1 MSTNLQDAVN
11 NARLCHKN
19 EMKIYKDCEA
29 ALEEAS
35 RRLAGPVEFELLKRR
50 WREQNRI
57 VFDSYA
63 RLLDAMAEDSEK
75 RITTKETET
84 NANVDESRAC
94 PDGSRQR
101 TA

>member
-1 MSTNLQDAVN
+1 MATNLQDAVN
-11 NARLCHKN
+11 DARLCHKN

-35 RRLAGPVEFELLKRR
+35 RRSAGPVEFELLKRR

-63 RLLDAMAEDSEK
+63 RLLDAMADEAEK
-75 RITTKETET
+75 RITTKETEPT
-84 NANVDESRAC
+84 ANVE
-94 PDGSRQR
+94 
-101 TA
+101 

>member
-11 NARLCHKN
+11 DARLCHKN

-29 ALEEAS
+29 ALQEAS
-35 RRLAGPVEFELLKRR
+35 RRSAGPVEFELLKRR

-63 RLLDAMAEDSEK
+63 RLLDAMADEAEK

-84 NANVDESRAC
+84 TANVDESGAC
-94 PDGSRQR
+94 PDGPRQR